1 MKIFLTG
8 SSGFIGS
15 HLSPRIK
22 AQHELITLRSDLLD
36 FRAVD
41 QELQAAQPDVIVHLA
56 AKTEVERSFY
66 EQTDFSQV
74 NYVGSVNLIEC
85 AKKIKGLKNFV
96 FASTMEVYGWQPIS
110 DEIRSKGR
118 TEQHAVFDE
127 HTLPRPNAPYAVAK
141 FAVEKYL
148 EYMHRSQDFPHVC
161 VRQTNSYGRR
171 NTDFF
176 VMEQIISQMLR
187 DPAEI
192 DLGYGTPYRNFI
204 WIDDL
209 IDAWMEIIN
218 RPELGQHHQI
228 FTIGPDNAIQI
239 QALAHKIASKLNWSG
254 TVNWDRKPQRP
265 GEIYWLNSDHRAL
278 TSCTAWRTRVD
289 LDQGIDRTIGIWQDI
304 IGAQRR

>member
-1 MKIFLTG
+1 MKILLTG

-15 HLSPRIK
+15 HLGPKIQQ
-22 AQHELITLRSDLLD
+22 QHEVIALQSDLLD
-36 FRAVD
+36 FQAVD
-41 QELQAAQPDVIVHLA
+41 QELESAQPDVIVHLA

-85 AKKIKGLKNFV
+85 AKKIRNLKNFV

-110 DEIRSKGR
+110 DEIRDKGH
-118 TEQHAVFDE
+118 TDQHAVFDE

-187 DPAEI
+187 DPAEVN
-192 DLGYGTPYRNFI
+192 LGYGTPYRNFI

-209 IDAWMEIIN
+209 IDAWVEIIN
-218 RPELGQHHQI
+218 RPDLGQQHPI

-239 QALAHKIASKLNWSG
+239 QALADRVAQRLGWSG
-254 TVNWDRKPQRP
+254 TINWNRKPRRP

-278 TSCTAWRTRVD
+278 TDSTAWRTRVD
-289 LDQGIDRTIGIWQDI
+289 LDQGIDRTIEIWQEI
-304 IGAQRR
+304 IGAQQP